1 MISSAKDFIDT
12 IGSYN
17 ELVKAWGPVCI
28 GIGAIL
34 ASFVAQLLL
43 IWHQRKQFEYQNK
56 TTQEQFERQNALA
69 KQQLELSKSQDERT
83 EILRKLNTFYGPLRE
98 SRMESVIFYRKFAIG
113 LQDEFR
119 LKNQRFRTLRYL
131 LENGRFEKQDQEL
144 LNQILARNE
153 RILSLIETQSG
164 VVDHPELQTLLGKLG
179 AHIRILKLASE
190 GKLTG
195 PSSAFE
201 DIVFPLAIDGAIES
215 ATLRLQ
221 DRLKELSVYGYK
233 PVESRKETESTF
245 SYYDK
250 NADAYAAQT
259 RFTDMS
265 SLYVPFRNALPQGGR
280 ILDAGCGVGRDT
292 RYFIEHGYPVISFDA
307 SIEMVKKCREYP
319 HAYCLR
325 LSFEDLT
332 YQEMFDGVW
341 ACASLLHLHFEDAKR
356 ALAKLTT
363 ALKAGG
369 ILFVSLR
376 RSLNGEKNQTVG
388 GRFYEYY
395 TESKLAELIASEF
408 RLEEAKIWESD
419 SNLKD
424 DTGRWVNVIAR
435 RRIDVASIRG

>member
-1 MISSAKDFIDT
+1 MSFSSDYSLEA

-17 ELVKAWGPVCI
+17 ELVKAWGPICV
-28 GIGAIL
+28 GILAIL
-34 ASFVAQLLL
+34 STFGAQLLL
-43 IWHQRKQFEYQNK
+43 IRHQRKQFEHQSA
-56 TTQEQFERQNALA
+56 TAREQFEHQIALA
-69 KQQLELSKSQDERT
+69 RQQLELSKSQDERA
-83 EILRKLNTFYGPLRE
+83 EILKKLNMFYGPLRE
-98 SRMESVIFYRKFAIG
+98 SRMESLIFYRKFALG

-119 LKNQRFRTLRYL
+119 TKNRRFRTLRYL
-131 LENGRFEKQDQEL
+131 LDNGRFEKQDQEL
-144 LNQILARNE
+144 LNQILATNE
-153 RILSLIETQSG
+153 RILSLIENQSG

-221 DRLKELSVYGYK
+221 DRLKELSGK
-233 PVESRKETESTF
+233 PAESSRETDLSA

-250 NADAYAAQT
+250 NAEAYAAQT

-265 SLYVPFRNALPQGGR
+265 SLYTPFRSLLPQGGR

-325 LSFEDLT
+325 LSFEDLD

-341 ACASLLHLHFEDAKR
+341 ACASLLHLNFDNARR
-356 ALAKLTT
+356 ALGRLTNT
-363 ALKAGG
+363 LKPGG

-376 RSLNGEKNQTVG
+376 QSLNGKESEEVG
-388 GRFYEYY
+388 ERYYEYY
-395 TESKLAELIASEF
+395 TESKLEKLISSDF
-408 RLEEAKIWESD
+408 RLEVERIWGSE
-419 SNLKD
+419 SNLKGD
-424 DTGRWVNVIAR
+424 PGRWVNVLAR
-435 RRIDVASIRG
+435 RRIDVKSIDG